1 MGSSSSSSS
10 SSSSDSSD
18 DDDDSFDSLY
28 VRKRSNVQ
36 RFESNRG
43 IATLHTARIYGRIKD
58 KCEERSAL
66 FTGLT
71 LYELDMCNGE
81 LPHECFPEKPPCDS
95 SSETVDGTSSW
106 SSDSSSW
113 CTSVSKSVDEEEDT
127 KFASLSST
135 STSESGSNDDD
146 DDNDDGDDDDSSS
159 SRVGPGRRRRLVELP
174 EQRRIDRHS
183 VQVAPPRREDPRG
196 LFVELFVV
204 VELLVELLVVVEQQQ
219 QRFERLC
226 LLNFL
231 EGSKTYFI
239 S

>member
-1 MGSSSSSSS
+1 MGSSSSS

-106 SSDSSSW
+106 
-113 CTSVSKSVDEEEDT
+113 CTIVSKSVDEEEDT
-127 KFASLSST
+127 KVASLSRPRLR
-135 STSESGSNDDD
+135 
-146 DDNDDGDDDDSSS
+146 
-159 SRVGPGRRRRLVELP
+159 SRAR
-174 EQRRIDRHS
+174 
-183 VQVAPPRREDPRG
+183 
-196 LFVELFVV
+196 
-204 VELLVELLVVVEQQQ
+204 
-219 QRFERLC
+219 
-226 LLNFL
+226 
-231 EGSKTYFI
+231 
-239 S
+239 